1 MTNEA
6 FARVRID
13 QLLRDA
19 GWPLIDGRS
28 VRYEYPLDDGGKADY
43 VLFDR
48 LGRALAVLEAKSTSV
63 NLGEGEA
70 QGQRYASQLRVPYI
84 FLSNG
89 EEVWFRDTGQDAHFR
104 PVATVFSQ
112 DDLTRRKAAREI
124 RRNPL
129 DIAIDPRI
137 VERLYQ
143 TNCIDTLCRE
153 IVTGR
158 RKLLVEMATGTGKTR
173 TAAALLKRLFDAN
186 WATRALFVVDRNTL
200 GIQAEDAF
208 SEHLPHLPTYRVPR
222 TGRRFQDE
230 KRITIVTLQTLVNEY
245 EKYSSGYFD
254 LIVIDECHRSIYGQ
268 WRRALDHF
276 DGIKVGM
283 TATPCVMRDAPDVDE
298 DDRVAIRDTLRFF
311 ELDRPTFTYTLPEAI
326 ADGHLVPYE
335 IYRAMTARTA
345 ATEGFA
351 VARDEIDWQALDEAT
366 RAELEELFADQNPL
380 VVDPTAL
387 ERRFTIPERNRAM
400 VREFRAVLEQGYTGP
415 NGVRRAPDWG
425 KTIVFAVT
433 KRHAET
439 LARLFDEV
447 FADKKPA
454 PMVRYADFVISGMGA
469 DDTVDGQA
477 KIKRFKREP
486 FPQIL
491 VSVNMLDTGF
501 DCPDVRNLVMA
512 RFTHSS
518 ILYGDKLNAA
528 QWRKLQAGTFYG
540 NDVDPKMISLAS
552 MNLALRGLPDVRIL
566 KRNVLTTSFDRQE
579 KAEKGLPL
587 DGYDVILANPPFSG
601 RIDKDRIVDDVKIGA
616 TTATELLFVRYMID
630 NLKEGGRCGVIV
642 PEGVL
647 FGSTGAHKEL
657 RRMLMQNNRVEAV
670 LSLPGGVFQPYSG
683 VKTSV
688 LVFTRGRRTDRVMFL
703 HASNDGF
710 KLDANH
716 DQPIEADDLPGL
728 IDAFAN
734 RDKHW
739 KDWKTRDS
747 EKPWT
752 YNWWFA
758 DAAAIEREDWNL
770 SASRYRPETRET
782 TEHRDPRK
790 LLGELQE
797 EVTAILSDIDA
808 LASELRER
816 TA

>member
-19 GWPLIDGRS
+19 GWSIVDGRS
-28 VRYEYPLDDGGKADY
+28 VRYEYPLDGGGKADY

-63 NLGEGEA
+63 SLSAGEA
-70 QGQRYASQLRVPYI
+70 QGKRYADQLRVPYV

-112 DDLTRRKAAREI
+112 DDLARRKAAREI

-143 TNCIDTLCRE
+143 TNCIDALCRE

-158 RKLLVEMATGTGKTR
+158 RKMLVEMATGTGKTR

-208 SEHLPHLPTYRVPR
+208 AEHLPHLPCYRVPR
-222 TGRRFQDE
+222 AGRRFQDE

-276 DGIKVGM
+276 DGIKIGM
-283 TATPCVMRDAPDVDE
+283 TATPCVMDDAPDVDE
-298 DDRVAIRDTLRFF
+298 EDRVAIRDTLRFF
-311 ELDRPTFTYTLPEAI
+311 EVDRPTFSYSMTEAI

-335 IYRAMTARTA
+335 IYRAMTVRTA
-345 ATEGFA
+345 ATEGFT
-351 VARDEIDWQALDEAT
+351 VARDEIDWQALDEQSRT
-366 RAELEELFADQNPL
+366 ELEELFADQDPL
-380 VVDPTAL
+380 TVDPTAL
-387 ERRFTIPERNRAM
+387 ERKFTIPERNRAM
-400 VREFRAVLEQGYTGP
+400 VREFREVLERGYTGP
-415 NGVRRAPDWG
+415 NGIRRAPEWG

-433 KRHAET
+433 KRHAEA
-439 LARLFDEV
+439 LARMFDEV
-447 FADKKPA
+447 FADKKPS
-454 PMVRYADFVISGMGA
+454 PTVRYADFVISGMGA

-501 DCPDVRNLVMA
+501 DCPEVRNLVMA

-518 ILYGDKLNAA
+518 ILYRQMRG
-528 QWRKLQAGTFYG
+528 RGTR
-540 NDVDPKMISLAS
+540 LAP
-552 MNLALRGLPDVRIL
+552 G
-566 KRNVLTTSFDRQE
+566 
-579 KAEKGLPL
+579 
-587 DGYDVILANPPFSG
+587 
-601 RIDKDRIVDDVKIGA
+601 KDRFTLWDFTGVTLRHGDEEGPG
-616 TTATELLFVRYMID
+616 
-630 NLKEGGRCGVIV
+630 EGGVVVAR
-642 PEGVL
+642 P
-647 FGSTGAHKEL
+647 ARPAQQP
-657 RRMLMQNNRVEAV
+657 RRMLTLDVHDEIDPATREWVTIDENGRAFMDADLARAEALGAAFETWLDGQPFNTDQTRLLRLIKEQIKANAPDLTLFESWRFDQPPLSMNGGFERARAVFGGEEELERVLASLNGAV
-670 LSLPGGVFQPYSG
+670 FGI
-683 VKTSV
+683 
-688 LVFTRGRRTDRVMFL
+688 
-703 HASNDGF
+703 
-710 KLDANH
+710 DANG
-716 DQPIEADDLPGL
+716 DDDAPAGQRQP
-728 IDAFAN
+728 FN
-734 RDKHW
+734 
-739 KDWKTRDS
+739 
-747 EKPWT
+747 
-752 YNWWFA
+752 
-758 DAAAIEREDWNL
+758 
-770 SASRYRPETRET
+770 
-782 TEHRDPRK
+782 
-790 LLGELQE
+790 Q
-797 EVTAILSDIDA
+797 
-808 LASELRER
+808 
-816 TA
+816 